1 MAVVNTGLWI
11 AWGSFQAEGNHT
23 FICWPRKWKKAT
35 SFENSISSVL
45 LDWGQEVK
53 GETEDEMVSWRH
65 WLKACYCCSVAESC
79 PTLCDPWTACST
91 LGFPVLHRLLEYAQ
105 NSCLLSQW
113 CLLTISSSVVPISSC
128 LQSSPA
134 SGSFLMSQLFVSGA
148 VDMSLS
154 NVRERVKE
162 REAWCPAVH
171 GVTKSLIQL
180 SGWTTTSVLFNF
192 IFSYAPVELPPLGS

>member
-1 MAVVNTGLWI
+1 MASVNTGLWI
-11 AWGSFQAEGNHT
+11 AWGSFQAEGTHM
-23 FICWPRKWKKAT
+23 FICWPRRWEKAT

-53 GETEDEMVSWRH
+53 GETEDEMVSWHH
-65 WLKACYCCSVAESC
+65 WLKARYCCSVAQSC
-79 PTLCDPWTACST
+79 PTLCDPMDCMQHTRLPCSSPSP
-91 LGFPVLHRLLEYAQ
+91 GVCP

-134 SGSFLMSQLFVSGA
+134 SGSFLMSQLFASGA
-148 VDMSLS
+148 MDMSLS

-162 REAWCPAVH
+162 MEAWCPAVH
-171 GVTKSLIQL
+171 RVTKNLIQL

-192 IFSYAPVELPPLGS
+192 ILSYAPVELPPLGS